1 MKMGNSFS
9 NIKKFFQEYWREITI
24 GFLVILLLASLLAF
38 LRERDKN
45 RREKS

>member
-24 GFLVILLLASLLAF
+24 GFLVILLLVSILAF
-38 LRERDKN
+38 LRKEQK
-45 RREKS
+45 